1 MVDLQAGGFEI
12 IADILSQ
19 PVYPLSMKME
29 AVAVL
34 TQATDPWIDL
44 ESTLMTLGVHLEKF
58 IVALT
63 SMHPFYNILIYLFI
77 LPIDSIS

>member
-1 MVDLQAGGFEI
+1 
-12 IADILSQ
+12 
-19 PVYPLSMKME
+19 MKME

-63 SMHPFYNILIYLFI
+63 SMHPLYNILIYLFFTSNRLHFI
-77 LPIDSIS
+77 TSFALQLFL